1 MHVIHTRQ
9 VHDFDVERSLRHG
22 LNQLSTIPCWLVFFT
37 AGATEIV
44 SPTSCTYSLVHTW
57 TWHCYFWH
65 RSPTFDTLPNWV
77 DCQACTECVRC
88 Q

>member
-1 MHVIHTRQ
+1 MIRAVASTGVVGVCICHLNHALFLPMHVIHTRQ

-57 TWHCYFWH
+57 T
-65 RSPTFDTLPNWV
+65 
-77 DCQACTECVRC
+77 
-88 Q
+88 